1 MAERLVLVPES
12 LAEKIKAGEMR
23 KQSLSEICG
32 ILPKR
37 LQRKA
42 RSLIEYIDD
51 NIVVNDDQRVV
62 YPGGE
67 VGSHIADLIKY
78 FVSKPPRERP
88 LDAPQFESLI
98 MKAGVPSD
106 AVIRPSP
113 MTKKWHSL

>member
-12 LAEKIKAGEMR
+12 LAGKLNVGDKSEH
-23 KQSLSEICG
+23 SLSEICG
-32 ILPKR
+32 SLPKR

-42 RSLIEYIDD
+42 RSLIEYIDG
-51 NIVVNDDQRVV
+51 NVVLNDDQRVV

-113 MTKKWHSL
+113 MPKKWHSL